1 MQKVKLPKYLDPVK
15 AATKRSEYS
24 GVMAS
29 KDMPR
34 WEASVASCDEF
45 IQVDVKFA
53 KDAQGL
59 TYFQGELS
67 TEAQLICQRCNSI
80 MQQATQVAF
89 CFTPVQGNELEH
101 DELPD
106 AYEPV
111 AVNEHGEV
119 DLVQLF
125 EDELIIT
132 LPIVPVHA
140 ENECS
145 VTQNDMTFGQL
156 EPEQERE
163 NPFAVLQKLK
173 RDQE

>member
-1 MQKVKLPKYLDPVK
+1 MQKVKLPKRLDPVK
-15 AATKRSEYS
+15 TATKRSEYS
-24 GVMAS
+24 GIMAA

-34 WEASVASCDEF
+34 WLASVAQCDDD

-59 TYFQGELS
+59 TYFHGTLHTQ
-67 TEAQLICQRCNSI
+67 AQLICQRCNSL
-80 MQQATQVAF
+80 MPFDNFVEF

-111 AVNEHGEV
+111 AVDEHGEV
-119 DLVQLF
+119 DLVQIF

-140 ENECS
+140 EVDCKVSSE
-145 VTQNDMTFGQL
+145 DMTFGQL
-156 EPEQERE
+156 KPEQERE